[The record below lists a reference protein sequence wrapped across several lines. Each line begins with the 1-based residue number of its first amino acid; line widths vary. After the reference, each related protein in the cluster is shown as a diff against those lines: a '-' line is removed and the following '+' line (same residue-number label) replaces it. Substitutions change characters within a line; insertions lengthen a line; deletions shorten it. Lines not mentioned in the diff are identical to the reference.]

1 MSADRY
7 VATQPVRAAVKGRE
21 TEILEAL
28 ARISQTRACIGALD
42 RR

>member
-7 VATQPVRAAVKGRE
+7 VATEPVRAAVKGRE

-28 ARISQTRACIGALD
+28 GIAWQDGAPHI
-42 RR
+42 